1 MAIMN
6 RLLQKPDMTMS
17 EVVYE
22 QYHLTLAKWH
32 GFWAS
37 SAFNVSS
44 GGGRGSRAAVTCG
57 LADVEDSGSS
67 DKAVATCVH
76 RASSTSKQLTTRP

>member
-22 QYHLTLAKWH
+22 QYHATLARWH

-44 GGGRGSRAAVTCG
+44 SW
-57 LADVEDSGSS
+57 GSS
-67 DKAVATCVH
+67 SGDVQH
-76 RASSTSKQLTTRP
+76 RVPD